1 MENKVTLALDWTP
14 NINHIG
20 FFVAREKGF
29 YSESGLEVEIIDPS
43 VDNYAVTPAKKVEK
57 GEADFALCPTE
68 SVISYRTKSTPFDL
82 IGVATVFQKDL
93 SAIAVRA
100 GEGIESPKN
109 LDGKSY
115 ASYQARYE
123 DRIVMQMIRNDGGIG
138 LLKIDYPNKL
148 GIWDTILG
156 GTFDS
161 TWIFLNWE
169 GVEAKVMQAP
179 LTYFTMA
186 DYDIPYSYS
195 PLLVASEAKIG
206 ANKEAYKAFVEAS
219 KRGFLFCQE
228 NPAEAVE
235 LFRSFVPK
243 KDEKI
248 DLMKALEI
256 SNPAFG
262 KEWGKMDEQVISDF
276 LDWVYQNKLETQKL
290 SVEDLI
296 TNELIHPMDMNGH
309 RNSLNNR

>member
-29 YSESGLEVEIIDPS
+29 YKKRELEVEIIDPAA
-43 VDNYAVTPAKKVEK
+43 DNYSVTPAKKVEK

-100 GEGIESPKN
+100 GEGIDSPKD

-115 ASYQARYE
+115 ASYEARYE
-123 DRIVMQMIRNDGGIG
+123 DGIVKQMMRNDGGEGSIKIG
-138 LLKIDYPNKL
+138 YPNKL
-148 GIWDTILG
+148 GIWETIINK
-156 GTFDS
+156 TFDS

-169 GVEAKVMQAP
+169 GVEAEALRAK
-179 LTYFTMA
+179 LNYFKMA
-186 DYDIPYSYS
+186 GYGIPYSYS

-206 ANKEAYKAFVEAS
+206 ANREAYKAFVEAS
-219 KRGFLFCQE
+219 KKGFRFCQT
-228 NPAEAVE
+228 NPAEAVD
-235 LFRSFVPK
+235 LFQSFVPE

-256 SNPAFG
+256 SNLAFG
-262 KEWGKMDEQVISDF
+262 KDWGTMNEKVISDF
-276 LDWVYQNKLETQKL
+276 LDWVYQNKLESIQL
-290 SVEDLI
+290 EVSHIV
-296 TNELIHPMDMNGH
+296 TNEL
-309 RNSLNNR
+309 L